1 MLPFGKQNLKILEHC
16 SLTTIRWYVQT
27 RADHERAI
35 CGSKCALR
43 GINGGAWDSDWGD
56 PPTAGHCRRS
66 PTQKPLVSAQGLPTN
81 EGLRLTEKKEGEL
94 SSEGERA
101 SYVGLGQLLLAAELA
116 NYRLQERIS
125 YPEIQLSGQGIG
137 HRRLRPKPCRR
148 HSQGDGKYEGGGAEV
163 SRPDEVVPK
172 I

>member
-1 MLPFGKQNLKILEHC
+1 MG
-16 SLTTIRWYVQT
+16 
-27 RADHERAI
+27 
-35 CGSKCALR
+35 CGTVIG
-43 GINGGAWDSDWGD
+43 GIPQQQATGANHQPRNHS
-56 PPTAGHCRRS
+56 R
-66 PTQKPLVSAQGLPTN
+66 LPTN

-163 SRPDEVVPK
+163 SRPDEVIPK